1 MVENHLESNKIE
13 ITHKVLTPHKRI
25 AGVDTRVP
33 SLTLQLASRTSQF
46 RDVWWSVV
54 SGVIVRV
61 QNLCPANRVEEI
73 NLFL

>member
-25 AGVDTRVP
+25 AGVDTRSTVP
-33 SLTLQLASRTSQF
+33 HTSVGF
-46 RDVWWSVV
+46 SYLSVPRCVVV